1 MLAVHW
7 RWRKQEASRA
17 QVREEAPSARF
28 HPSSSLSG
36 SPGKAQKEC
45 IVLFSGQLPKA
56 ETTNLLQLRN
66 SRPPATGRALS
77 LGERTPRQRRPQG
90 SRIQRY
96 DRQDGCRVP
105 HTAVRFCPRSRYWSS
120 TPHSPACCLPRA
132 GSVHRTGSQHGP
144 SGKSRSSLSSL
155 FWMFCELKAES

>member
-1 MLAVHW
+1 MHTPVVWSKAKAGLGQPGLQREPLFRNNRELRYEMLAVHW

-36 SPGKAQKEC
+36 SPGKAQKEKEC

-56 ETTNLLQLRN
+56 ETTNLLQLKN

-77 LGERTPRQRRPQG
+77 LGERTPRQPSPQG

-96 DRQDGCRVP
+96 DRQDGCRIP
-105 HTAVRFCPRSRYWSS
+105 HTV
-120 TPHSPACCLPRA
+120 
-132 GSVHRTGSQHGP
+132 V
-144 SGKSRSSLSSL
+144 
-155 FWMFCELKAES
+155 

>member
-77 LGERTPRQRRPQG
+77 LGERTPRQPSPQG

-96 DRQDGCRVP
+96 DRQTGRMQNPTHCGVILP
-105 HTAVRFCPRSRYWSS
+105 SQQILELHTPQSS
-120 TPHSPACCLPRA
+120 MLPAQSWLCTQDSLPA
-132 GSVHRTGSQHGP
+132 Q
-144 SGKSRSSLSSL
+144 SLRQV
-155 FWMFCELKAES
+155 A